1 MVSGFWAEV
10 VARDFA
16 VPTDRPLTD
25 LTAELTR
32 LLGAPDP
39 RERHEVAVAV
49 LLTWIDRGV
58 YDDLLPGLGD
68 GIARGL
74 DVGLGEQDTAS
85 VFRRSLCAVVLA
97 ACIDRDSERPGG
109 RDLLTAD
116 QVLGWGDRVM
126 TWLLRERDLRAF
138 VPGQGL
144 AHAVAHGADALAAL
158 ARSPRCGELELTV
171 VLDVVADRVLTE
183 APQRFLGGEVDRLA
197 EAVLHVLRRDLL
209 GLDVLE
215 PWVNRIAAEAVP
227 VQRSLDEDPYLRPAD
242 AQAFLRALHLQLAL
256 APQPPAVR
264 SDLLLVLIDALRR
277 TNGAVL
283 VDPGPEGAAAS
294 SGRHT

>member
-1 MVSGFWAEV
+1 MVSAYWTDV
-10 VARDFA
+10 VAADFA
-16 VPTDRPLTD
+16 VPDDRPLTD
-25 LTAELTR
+25 LTAELAR
-32 LLGAPDP
+32 LLGADDP
-39 RERHEVAVAV
+39 RERHELALAT
-49 LLTWIDRGV
+49 LLTWIERGV

-74 DVGLGEQDTAS
+74 DIGLGERDTPS
-85 VFRRSLCAVVLA
+85 VFRRSLSAVVLA
-97 ACIDRDSERPGG
+97 ACIDRDSER
-109 RDLLTAD
+109 DLVSPDTVLT
-116 QVLGWGDRVM
+116 WGDRAM
-126 TWLLRERDLRAF
+126 TWLLRERDLRAY

-144 AHAVAHGADALAAL
+144 AHAIAHGADVLGAL

-171 VLDVVADRVLTE
+171 VLDVVADRVLTP
-183 APQRFLGGEVDRLA
+183 APTRLLGGEVDRLA

-209 GLDVLE
+209 ALDVLE

-227 VQRSLDEDPYLRPAD
+227 IQRTPDEDPYLGPAD

-294 SGRHT
+294 SGRPG